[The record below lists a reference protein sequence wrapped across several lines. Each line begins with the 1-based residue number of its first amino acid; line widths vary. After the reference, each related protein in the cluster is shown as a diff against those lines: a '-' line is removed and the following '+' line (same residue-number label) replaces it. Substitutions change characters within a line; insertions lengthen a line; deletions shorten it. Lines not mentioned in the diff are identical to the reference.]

1 MKSDKI
7 KCKNTLKI
15 HDLKLVD
22 KLQEIYQKSHTY
34 EMI

>member
-7 KCKNTLKI
+7 KCENMLRI

-22 KLQEIYQKSHTY
+22 KLQEADTGRLTSF
-34 EMI
+34 